1 MEEEEEEEE
10 EEEQMVLLVGFCD
23 MAKVAFVGL
32 MRGVF
37 FYRYRERKEKKRD
50 LEYSL
55 FCSLTHKRPFL

>member
-1 MEEEEEEEE
+1 MEEEEEE

-37 FYRYRERKEKKRD
+37 FYRYRGRKKKKR
-50 LEYSL
+50 
-55 FCSLTHKRPFL
+55 FGV